1 MRYKKRCLKAVKQ
14 IIANGSEIGYQDR
27 GQGEP
32 LVLVMGLG
40 ASSLKWGP
48 HILCYEKHF
57 RVLAIDNRGSGYSAK
72 PECEVYSIA
81 DMAADVIG
89 LLEALGIA
97 RAHVNGI
104 SMGGAVAQYLA
115 IHYPERVKSVILT
128 NTFPR
133 CSVSF
138 RRCIEILR
146 DSIDQLNGRTFG
158 RLAQWMIFSSTF
170 QDSNEAYL
178 LDAEAN
184 DADAANPMPAYAYKA
199 QCNAI
204 LGFDESANLGRIKAP
219 VLVVAGDHDLLA
231 TVPVVMEMVNAI
243 PDCRLHMVKNG
254 GHVQHWEDLEGY
266 NRVTLDFLLEQAK

>member
-1 MRYKKRCLKAVKQ
+1 MVKK
-14 IIANGSEIGYQDR
+14 IFANGIEIGYQDR

-40 ASSLKWGP
+40 ASSLKWEP

-57 RVLAIDNRGSGYSAK
+57 RVLAIDNRGSGCSSK
-72 PECEVYSIA
+72 PECEAYSIA
-81 DMAADVIG
+81 DMAADVIAM
-89 LLEALGIA
+89 LDALGIE

-115 IHYPERVKSVILT
+115 IYYPERVKSVILT

-133 CSVSF
+133 CNVSF
-138 RRCIEILR
+138 RRCIEFLR
-146 DSIDQLNGRTFG
+146 DAVDQLDGRSFG
-158 RLAQWMIFSSTF
+158 RIAQWMIFSSVF
-170 QDSNEAYL
+170 QDRNEAYL

-204 LGFDESANLGRIKAP
+204 LAFDESANLGKIQAP

-231 TVPVVMEMVNAI
+231 TVPLVMEMVNAI
-243 PDCRLHMVKNG
+243 PNCRLHMVKDG

-266 NRVTLDFLLEQAK
+266 NKVTLDFLLEQAK

>member
-1 MRYKKRCLKAVKQ
+1 MIKKVF
-14 IIANGSEIGYQDR
+14 ANGIEIGYQDR

-40 ASSLKWGP
+40 ASSLKWEP
-48 HILCYEKHF
+48 HILCYEQHF
-57 RVLAIDNRGSGYSAK
+57 RVLAIDNRGAGQSSR
-72 PECEVYSIA
+72 PECAAYSIA

-89 LLEALGIA
+89 LLDALGVD

-133 CSVSF
+133 CDVSF
-138 RRCIEILR
+138 RRAIEFLR
-146 DSIDQLNGRTFG
+146 NAIGQLDGRTFG
-158 RLAQWMIFSSTF
+158 RILQWIIFSSTF
-170 QDSNEAYL
+170 QNSNEAYL

-184 DADAANPMPAYAYKA
+184 DADAANPMPAYAFRA

-204 LGFDESANLGRIKAP
+204 LGFDESANLGRIQAP
-219 VLVVAGDHDLLA
+219 VLVVGGDHDLLA
-231 TVPVVMEMVNAI
+231 TVPLVMEMVNAI
-243 PDCRLHMVKNG
+243 PNCRLHMVKNG

-266 NRVTLDFLLEQAK
+266 NRVTLDFLLEHTE